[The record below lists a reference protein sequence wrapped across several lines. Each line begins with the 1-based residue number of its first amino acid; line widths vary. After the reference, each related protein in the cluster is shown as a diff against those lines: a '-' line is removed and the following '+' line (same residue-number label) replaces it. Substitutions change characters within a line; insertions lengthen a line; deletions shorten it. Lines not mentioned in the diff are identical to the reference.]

1 MAVGDAANRPGRA
14 SNVANMPKS
23 GVHTA
28 GEIPRIPRGMGTV
41 EGSWTGDQMV
51 QVRMRADRQWPPRRA
66 SSGRT
71 LALVCAA
78 FAVSAVVASWVADPT
93 ETTLISANAAPS
105 RSLAPPSFDERF
117 LPPPSA
123 ESQARHFSTAALD
136 RAGTVADLRVLQARE
151 QLARQMQSQDW
162 RAAVSDE
169 PAPPSTIVPL
179 PRARPTEPRLEVA
192 DRRAVQSNTAQGD
205 QRTMLQKLSDLLP
218 GRISLASLTS
228 GDGLFRTGPDLAALG
243 YDSFTAVY
251 DISAQT
257 LYLPNGARLEAHSGL
272 GNRMDKVESV
282 GERMVGA
289 TPPGTYELKP
299 REKLFHGVRALRLI
313 PADSESTLGRSGLLV
328 HNYLLGPEG
337 ASNGCVSVRNYERFL
352 KAYNDGEVTR
362 LVVLP
367 NLTDSLTASR
377 RSPAPS

>member
-1 MAVGDAANRPGRA
+1 
-14 SNVANMPKS
+14 
-23 GVHTA
+23 
-28 GEIPRIPRGMGTV
+28 
-41 EGSWTGDQMV
+41 MV
-51 QVRMRADRQWPPRRA
+51 QVRIRADRQRPPRRA

-123 ESQARHFSTAALD
+123 ESQARHFSTPALD

-162 RAAVSDE
+162 RTATGDE
-169 PAPPSTIVPL
+169 PAALPSTIVPL
-179 PRARPTEPRLEVA
+179 PRARPIDARLEVA
-192 DRRAVQSNTAQGD
+192 NRPAVQPGTAQGD
-205 QRTMLQKLSDLLP
+205 QRTMLQKLSDLFP
-218 GRISLASLTS
+218 GRITLASLTS

-251 DISAQT
+251 DISAQS

-299 REKLFHGVRALRLI
+299 REKLFHGVRALRLL
-313 PADSESTLGRSGLLV
+313 PTDSESTLGRSGLLV
-328 HNYLLGPEG
+328 HNYLLGPSGE
-337 ASNGCVSVRNYERFL
+337 SNGCVSLRNYERFL
-352 KAYNDGEVTR
+352 KAYDDGEVAR
-362 LVVLP
+362 LVVVP

>member
-1 MAVGDAANRPGRA
+1 MSA
-14 SNVANMPKS
+14 
-23 GVHTA
+23 
-28 GEIPRIPRGMGTV
+28 V
-41 EGSWTGDQMV
+41 EGFGTGDQMG
-51 QVRMRADRQWPPRRA
+51 QVRKRADRQWPQRRA

-71 LALVCAA
+71 LALVCTA
-78 FAVSAVVASWVADPT
+78 FAVSAVVASWVADPA

-105 RSLAPPSFDERF
+105 RPLAPPSFDERF
-117 LPPPSA
+117 LPSPPV
-123 ESQARHFSTAALD
+123 ESQSRHFSTAALD

-162 RAAVSDE
+162 RTGIADETAAAS
-169 PAPPSTIVPL
+169 STIVPL
-179 PRARPTEPRLEVA
+179 PRARPTEARLEVA
-192 DRRAVQSNTAQGD
+192 SRAAPQANTAQGD
-205 QRTMLQKLSDLLP
+205 ERTMLQKLSDLLP

-299 REKLFHGVRALRLI
+299 REKLFHGVSALRLI